1 MKPPDS
7 TCWDWIHRAASDSFG
22 TADRP
27 VPRKPIVSLIQG
39 LSIRQVRPFR
49 HIQETAMSPTPGF
62 YPNEKVRG
70 QSVDI

>member
-39 LSIRQVRPFR
+39 LSIRQVFMDVDTIRP
-49 HIQETAMSPTPGF
+49 GL
-62 YPNEKVRG
+62 YRG
-70 QSVDI
+70 VAAFFPP